1 MYLFNLTHKLIAVN
15 PYVLYLYPFG
25 YYVLILVILV
35 DFECIFIF
43 SSIFFGIISVLSLYL
58 LICNRFLSDFNFI
71 YELIFINLFYLGLF
85 STLLKISSLF
95 SGLTLLL
102 GCIYWVLNGLL
113 SNSPQCYVFFYLG
126 LRFFV
131 LFSGLTLLH
140 GCIYWVLNG
149 LFEYL

>member
-58 LICNRFLSDFNFI
+58 LICNRFLSDFNFK
-71 YELIFINLFYLGLF
+71 YELFFINFLYMR
-85 STLLKISSLF
+85 LLSPVFRILSIF
-95 SGLTLLL
+95 SGLALLF
-102 GCIYWVLNGLL
+102 GSIYWVLNGFL
-113 SNSPQCYVFFYLG
+113 SIPSTGMYLFYLV

-131 LFSGLTLLH
+131 FFSG
-140 GCIYWVLNG
+140 
-149 LFEYL
+149 FYLCFQGYLSFLAVFIGF